1 MANILKNGPSKSF
14 LPASIRRRNQTPAHS
29 QSLSRVIHHAKDPGA
44 HFACVSL
51 ASVVYLQAWM
61 YVVTADADMKQLAIT
76 KYDGN
81 LWYCRWVDSTF
92 ETQITNLLTDT
103 YESAFA
109 LNKWIF
115 MEIGAQ
121 SAKLYGRLL
130 ARGGGIRRLAES
142 GSWNIRPDDSIT
154 TPISAS
160 AFSVTSK

>member
-1 MANILKNGPSKSF
+1 MGLRKLFCLLLFAVAIKHQLIPSRSPELFTTQKTLALTS
-14 LPASIRRRNQTPAHS
+14 LVSPAVQYW
-29 QSLSRVIHHAKDPGA
+29 
-44 HFACVSL
+44 
-51 ASVVYLQAWM
+51 YLQAWM

-76 KYDGN
+76 RLDGSVF
-81 LWYCRWVDSTF
+81 YCRWVDSTF
-92 ETQITNLLTDT
+92 ETQISDFMTDT

-130 ARGGGIRRLAES
+130 ARGGGMRRLAVS
-142 GSWNIRPDDSIT
+142 GIVELNPSDSLT